1 MGALTPWW
9 MVIILGMGTV
19 MIGLELL
26 VVLCNLLR
34 VLFHKEG
41 QSAPAAA
48 PQPAAVVAQP
58 VGLNVSACWLR
69 SPRHRGS
76 GGQRC
81 PGFKSIVCEE
91 VIWNEKV

>member
-19 MIGLELL
+19 MIGLVLL

-34 VLFHKEG
+34 VLLHKEG

-58 VGLNVSACWLR
+58 VGLERQRLLAAVTAAIAEAE
-69 SPRHRGS
+69 GS
-76 GGQRC
+76 DA
-81 PGFKSIVCEE
+81 PGFKIVSF
-91 VIWNEKV
+91 VRR

>member
-1 MGALTPWW
+1 MGSLTPWW

-19 MIGLELL
+19 MIGLVLL

-58 VGLNVSACWLR
+58 VGLERQHLLAAVTAAIAEAE
-69 SPRHRGS
+69 GS
-76 GGQRC
+76 DA
-81 PGFKSIVCEE
+81 PGFKIVSF
-91 VIWNEKV
+91 VRR

>member
-1 MGALTPWW
+1 

-19 MIGLELL
+19 MIGLVLL

-48 PQPAAVVAQP
+48 RQPAAVVAQP
-58 VGLNVSACWLR
+58 VGLERQRLLAAVTAAIAEAE
-69 SPRHRGS
+69 GS
-76 GGQRC
+76 DA
-81 PGFKSIVCEE
+81 PGFKIVSF
-91 VIWNEKV
+91 VRR

>member
-1 MGALTPWW
+1 MGSLTPWW

-19 MIGLELL
+19 MIGLLLL

-34 VLFHKEG
+34 VLFHKES

-58 VGLNVSACWLR
+58 VGLERQRLLAAVTAAIAEAE
-69 SPRHRGS
+69 GS
-76 GGQRC
+76 DA
-81 PGFKSIVCEE
+81 PGFKIVSF
-91 VIWNEKV
+91 VRR

>member
-19 MIGLELL
+19 MIGLVLL

-58 VGLNVSACWLR
+58 VGLERQRLLAAVTAAIAEAEGSDAPAFKIVSFVR
-69 SPRHRGS
+69 R
-76 GGQRC
+76 
-81 PGFKSIVCEE
+81 
-91 VIWNEKV
+91 

>member
-58 VGLNVSACWLR
+58 VGLERQRLLAAVTAAIAEAE
-69 SPRHRGS
+69 GS
-76 GGQRC
+76 DA
-81 PGFKSIVCEE
+81 PGFKIVSF
-91 VIWNEKV
+91 VRR

>member
-1 MGALTPWW
+1 LGALTPWW

-58 VGLNVSACWLR
+58 VGLERQRLLAAVTAAIAEAE
-69 SPRHRGS
+69 GS
-76 GGQRC
+76 DA
-81 PGFKSIVCEE
+81 PGFKIVSF
-91 VIWNEKV
+91 VRR